1 MSIIEKIPSKT
12 LSFRR
17 DLYYNYSIAKIF
29 KKDKDLYTRNE
40 KNYQVGRKNG
50 RVDEFERRQ
59 ESVENIM
66 GQGM

>member
-1 MSIIEKIPSKT
+1 MSIIEKIPLKT

-40 KNYQVGRKNG
+40 KNYQVEKNG